1 MIEKRGKKKKKRK
14 GIIHQ
19 KDEQKSND

>member
-1 MIEKRGKKKKKRK
+1 MIEKRKKRKRK

-19 KDEQKSND
+19 KDEQKSNH